1 VTHHLVTSHLHKTRT
16 RFRRLPKKK
25 GRHGTRLREL
35 TVSHNANQRLP
46 IQFDMQ
52 TGKALGEIS
61 TKFTSYVAL
70 LGRSK
75 SSILIDDWD
84 HVPEIIKNQI

>member
-1 VTHHLVTSHLHKTRT
+1 
-16 RFRRLPKKK
+16 
-25 GRHGTRLREL
+25 
-35 TVSHNANQRLP
+35 
-46 IQFDMQ
+46 MQ